1 MTERQAFNY
10 HKLKPIPIIALLA
23 CLSISSAYGQV
34 TNPSTGDTI
43 AKYCSNG
50 ICHTPG
56 GPTVKLTQNSLSV
69 QPAPEAT
76 AVGKVKLSQPCIGNN
91 CSKVTQVKQLGK
103 IGIQLVPICITEL
116 KNHINST
123 CLDYNIIKPFDN
135 TNPLWA
141 GLWVEQPYEHRL
153 NPKIKNH
160 ENFNPNPWSIMVD
173 PNPDYTINAK
183 MIYVNND
190 NFTWIN
196 PDQTS
201 NKGIVMITHMNR
213 YVSPNCNDATVAPNI
228 NLINDTIF
236 YLESGCKTTSYND
249 TKIIT
254 QKEIAFSFNN
264 PYSSLHYKDQV
275 SSVKKTG
282 GLGNCISQ
290 QCSYTDP
297 YKKSGW

>member
-43 AKYCSNG
+43 AQYCANG

-56 GPTVKLTQNSLSV
+56 GPTLILNKTSPSLQPTPV
-69 QPAPEAT
+69 QTP
-76 AVGKVKLSQPCIGNN
+76 VGKVKLSQPCIGDN

-123 CLDYNIIKPFDN
+123 CLNYNIIKPFDN

-141 GLWVEQPYEHRL
+141 GMWVEQPYEHRL

-173 PNPDYTINAK
+173 PNADYTINAK

-213 YVSPNCNDATVAPNI
+213 YVSPNCVEATVAPNLS
-228 NLINDTIF
+228 LINDTIF

-264 PYSSLHYKDQV
+264 PYSSLHYKEQV
-275 SSVKKTG
+275 SNVKKTG

-297 YKKSGW
+297 YKKTGW